1 MEDVILIV
9 IRALAILG
17 EKGVHSLLDAVNNAV
32 VSSPNQIDNELLKI
46 VLDSIK
52 NYEPK
57 NV

>member
-9 IRALAILG
+9 VRALAILG
-17 EKGVHSLLDAVNNAV
+17 EKGVHALLDAVNNAV
-32 VSSPNQIDNELLKI
+32 ITSPNKIDNELLKI

-52 NYEPK
+52 NYTPK